1 MYNVGNGI
9 KSGKR
14 LAENASCVFENNTKD
29 LNFIYF
35 MINDFRKKHP
45 DYISKLENFY
55 QMSILQILKKFIDS
69 KTDLKKIERDFAQ
82 MLDSINKFSRD
93 RSLTLSKI
101 NPNIMPN
108 LKPEVNELLKTGSL
122 EDKIQF
128 LLDYITKREKSNNDS
143 MSETIKLWDNISRKK
158 FQDDIND
165 LREKSIGFIKK
176 GFLSV
181 STKEINPE
189 PSADD

>member
-122 EDKIQF
+122 KDKIQF

-143 MSETIKLWDNISRKK
+143 MSETIKLWDSISRKN
-158 FQDDIND
+158 FQDDIEK